1 MNTIKDSSQKTVSVT
16 TYLLVSAV
24 SLIAAA
30 GIGYYYLH
38 YLKQGG
44 TEKMD
49 DRVFYLV
56 LILFGMAASALIF
69 GIMNSYA
76 TLKGIQAN
84 VTYKLTGPVVG
95 VILTV
100 LGGFMIPKGSSDQI
114 LTVRVF
120 DQDKSPVTRGHVT
133 LSFPHY
139 QREAAI
145 NEKGMVVF
153 PEIPYDQLRNNIII
167 NVVSDGYAPIT
178 VDTLLSNFDPVSLT
192 VVQAK
197 IIRIT
202 GTVKDAADRPIR
214 DVDISVDGTPYAA
227 KTTNEGY
234 FEIPLPD
241 YHFGDRITV
250 VTSHQSYEDKQK
262 VFDIQSGE
270 INKIEFVLNPLPI
283 VDNTKHKRK

>member
-1 MNTIKDSSQKTVSVT
+1 MNANNPSSQKTVSVT
-16 TYLLVSAV
+16 TYLLVSIV

-30 GIGYYYLH
+30 GIGYYYLT
-38 YLKQGG
+38 YMKKGG
-44 TEKMD
+44 SEKMD
-49 DRVFYLV
+49 DRIFYLV
-56 LILFGMAASALIF
+56 LVLFGMAASALIF

-95 VILTV
+95 VVLTV
-100 LGGFMIPKGSSDQI
+100 LGGFMIPKGLSDQI

-167 NVVSDGYAPIT
+167 NVVSDGYTTIT
-178 VDTLLSNFDPVSLT
+178 KDTLLANFDPVNLILE
-192 VVQAK
+192 QAK
-197 IIRIT
+197 IIRIA

-214 DVDISVDGTPYAA
+214 DVDITVDGTPYAT
-227 KTTNEGY
+227 KTTNEGS
-234 FEIPLPD
+234 FQIPLPD

-250 VTSHQSYEDKQK
+250 VTSHPLYEDKQK
-262 VFDIQSGE
+262 IFNIQSGE
-270 INKIEFVLNPLPI
+270 IDKIEFVLNPLPI
-283 VDNTKHKRK
+283 TNPKHKNK